1 MATIEELR
9 QMPVVTVEQV
19 IRFRE
24 AALAEIARREQQL
37 ISFAD
42 GVGHC
47 VGDYAPDLRCKGCEV
62 QCEHFSAPWPQ

>member
-24 AALAEIARREQQL
+24 AAIEAVANREKQLLAMGEGA
-37 ISFAD
+37 
-42 GVGHC
+42 GYC
-47 VGDYAPDLRCKGCEV
+47 VRDYAPDLTCVGCEIR
-62 QCEHFSAPWPQ
+62 CEHEPEQWPT